1 MSASEIDR
9 TLVRLAHEI
18 LEKTEDLHRLAFIG
32 IRRRGVPLALRLADK
47 IKSLENLAIPV
58 GFLDINLYRD
68 DLSTVSEKPVHNAT
82 EITFPVTGKDII
94 LMDDVLY
101 TGRTIRAALDA
112 LFDQGRPARVQL
124 LGPNRSRLARTP
136 HRSPL
141 CGPHGPDQR
150 QRDHRGEAPGSGPE
164 RQGAAGREN
173 LEQMP
178 GGLLGIELLE
188 RAEIEGIL
196 DRAKRFQPRQTDS
209 KKSDQLRGR
218 MIVNLFFEASTRT
231 RTSFEIAAK
240 RLGADAISIT
250 ASASS
255 VSKGESLVDTLNTLG
270 AMHPDAIV
278 MRHAASGAPHF
289 LARYLPTPIINA
301 GDGTHEHPTQALLD
315 ARTILDRRP
324 TLDGL
329 RVAIIGDIAHS
340 RVARSNMYLLSK
352 FGAQI
357 VLCGPASLLPPEL
370 AQLAPGISLTHKME
384 DAIRDADVIM
394 MLRVQLERQHEAAFS
409 ANEYFQFYG
418 LRLEHMGLAK
428 PDAIVMHPGPIN
440 RGREISS
447 EVADSQRSVI
457 LNQVENGIAVRM
469 AVLERILG
477 N

>member
-1 MSASEIDR
+1 M
-9 TLVRLAHEI
+9 
-18 LEKTEDLHRLAFIG
+18 
-32 IRRRGVPLALRLADK
+32 
-47 IKSLENLAIPV
+47 
-58 GFLDINLYRD
+58 
-68 DLSTVSEKPVHNAT
+68 
-82 EITFPVTGKDII
+82 
-94 LMDDVLY
+94 
-101 TGRTIRAALDA
+101 
-112 LFDQGRPARVQL
+112 
-124 LGPNRSRLARTP
+124 
-136 HRSPL
+136 
-141 CGPHGPDQR
+141 
-150 QRDHRGEAPGSGPE
+150 
-164 RQGAAGREN
+164 
-173 LEQMP
+173 
-178 GGLLGIELLE
+178 GIESLD
-188 RAEIEGIL
+188 RVEIEAIL
-196 DRAKRFQPRQTDS
+196 DRAKSFQPQQTARR
-209 KKSDQLRGR
+209 KSDQLRGR

-250 ASASS
+250 ATGSS

-289 LARYLPTPIINA
+289 LARYLVETPIINA

-324 TLDGL
+324 TLEDL

-340 RVARSNMYLLSK
+340 RVARSNLYLLSK

-370 AQLAPGISLTHKME
+370 ERLAPGVSLTHKIE
-384 DAIRDADVIM
+384 DAIRGADVIM
-394 MLRVQLERQHEAAFS
+394 MLRVQFERQHEPAFS

-418 LRLEHMGLAK
+418 LRLEHMILAK
-428 PDAIVMHPGPIN
+428 SDAIVMHPGPIN